1 MTLVGLFASTE
12 ASLKREKTL
21 KYSGVKYPVAPA
33 GRERTL
39 HFQGGCLW
47 HLYEPDVPWSCARD
61 FLPLLYILFAVLRV
75 PSPLWGSSFL

>member
-39 HFQGGCLW
+39 HFQGG
-47 HLYEPDVPWSCARD
+47 S
-61 FLPLLYILFAVLRV
+61 
-75 PSPLWGSSFL
+75 